1 MTEGNAVF
9 SFVEFRRLVL
19 GLGCPRVDVVVVQEL
34 DDLETRKG
42 REIVRRNDTAVLV
55 QEVEF
60 GVFGVD
66 VFDIKCGV
74 AGGFVFDE
82 ASDFWEGVEAATG
95 AGDDAGTDDFE
106 DFTIFFVGDV
116 VVASVNF
123 GVDDY

>member
-1 MTEGNAVF
+1 M
-9 SFVEFRRLVL
+9 
-19 GLGCPRVDVVVVQEL
+19 DVVVVQEL
-34 DDLETRKG
+34 DNLEAGEG

-66 VFDIKCGV
+66 VFDVKCWV

-106 DFTIFFVGDV
+106 DFTVFFVCDV
-116 VVASVNF
+116 IVASVNF
-123 GVDDY
+123 GVDEY